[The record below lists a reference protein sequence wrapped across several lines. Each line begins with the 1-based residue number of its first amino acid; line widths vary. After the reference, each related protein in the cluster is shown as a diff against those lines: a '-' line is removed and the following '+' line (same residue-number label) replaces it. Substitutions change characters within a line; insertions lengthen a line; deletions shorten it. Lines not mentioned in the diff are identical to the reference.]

1 MTFRQI
7 AIGLALAA
15 GVAGAAPRA
24 AHAEDCGSWP
34 KPVLCEA
41 QLLVTADGKT
51 ERLKSDARV
60 RLAPRGQMTL
70 EVDGRDQRGRRFP
83 EEYLSL
89 GVSANTCGRLL
100 EVDGRGR
107 AGLQV
112 TARGDAGRCRLEV
125 WVPGNLNFS
134 WVLDVDVDPAART
147 TYSRRDAERV
157 VRALYRAVLQRDV
170 DDESLRAAVAEIQQG
185 NLEAFVGSMVRSGEF
200 LTRRGRLS
208 HEEMLDAFYEGVF
221 NRPADSLGVKDY
233 LNLVRQGRHA
243 EVLLRLIRSAEFEKR
258 LR

>member
-1 MTFRQI
+1 M
-7 AIGLALAA
+7 AIGLALVA
-15 GVAGAAPRA
+15 GVAGGAPRA
-24 AHAEDCGSWP
+24 ARAEDCGAWP

-51 ERLKSDARV
+51 ERLKADARV

-89 GVSANTCGRLL
+89 GFRANTCGRLL
-100 EVDGRGR
+100 AVDGRGR
-107 AGLQV
+107 GDLQV

-134 WVLDVDVDPAART
+134 WALDMDVDPAART

-185 NLEAFVGSMVRSGEF
+185 NLEAFVGSMERSGEF
-200 LTRRGRLS
+200 LTQRGHLS

-243 EVLLRLIRSAEFEKR
+243 DVLLRLIRSAEFEKR